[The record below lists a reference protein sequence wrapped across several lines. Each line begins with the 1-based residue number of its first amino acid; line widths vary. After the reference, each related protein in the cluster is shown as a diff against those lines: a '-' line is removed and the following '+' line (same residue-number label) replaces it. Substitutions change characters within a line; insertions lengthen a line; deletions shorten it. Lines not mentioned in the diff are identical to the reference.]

1 MRTLINRLAMPAL
14 LLILLKINLVLLL
27 FAAAYYLVLRR
38 LTFYTINRIFLV
50 LGIIF
55 STIYPFINLTDFFH
69 RQEQVNPNVAAL
81 VPKVDM
87 NALIQNNVILD
98 YWKIILILFYVGVVF
113 MALRLIAQFISLYRV
128 HQKSKPGSVKDLSVR
143 ILDEQVSPFSFWQT
157 VYVNPEIHSTDEL
170 DTILAHEQIHVK
182 EWHTLDIILA
192 EISVVFYWFNPGVW
206 LMKKAIKENIE
217 FITDAR
223 IVKKGIDKKSYQ
235 YSLLGVGS
243 LQPSVALVNNFNLS
257 DLKKRI
263 KMMNAKR
270 SSPKKL
276 VIYALILPALLITS
290 LAFTISKK
298 EVKQHLMPLER
309 VLINANLMEKS
320 APDLTLTTQKVVSK
334 KKINERKPISITIDT
349 AHKLQN
355 FIFIKTISINTDST
369 NLGLQQGDE
378 KIVEGFAL
386 KSDNPS
392 SIEDIK
398 IKLKGTAI
406 GPNVAVNDV
415 NITPIN
421 ATNVTVMGFSIP
433 KTSEAQK
440 TFFRSRNGQKVDT
453 VKSTI
458 KFLYVLDGKKV
469 DEKEFNKINPD
480 QIKNITVK
488 KQEDKMAEI
497 TVVGKSSR
505 IK

>member
-1 MRTLINRLAMPAL
+1 MPQL

-50 LGIIF
+50 LGIVF
-55 STIYPFINLTDFFH
+55 STVYPFINLTDFFN
-69 RQEQVNPNVAAL
+69 RQEQINPNMAAL

-87 NALIQNNVILD
+87 NALIQNNVIID
-98 YWKIILILFYVGVVF
+98 YWKVILLLFYVGVVF
-113 MALRLIAQFISLYRV
+113 MALRLIAQFVSLYRV
-128 HQKSKPGSVKDLSVR
+128 HQKSKPGSVKNLPVR
-143 ILDEQVSPFSFWQT
+143 ILNGEVSPFSFWQT
-157 VYVNPEIHSTDEL
+157 VYVNPEIHSKDEL
-170 DTILAHEQIHVK
+170 DTILEHEQIHVK

-223 IVKKGIDKKSYQ
+223 IVKKGIDKKTYQ

-276 VIYALILPALLITS
+276 AIYAFILPVLLITT

-309 VLINANLMEKS
+309 VLINANLIEK
-320 APDLTLTTQKVVSK
+320 AKPELKVVAQKSVDK
-334 KKINERKPISITIDT
+334 KKITKRKPLNIAIDT
-349 AHKLQN
+349 IKKTNL
-355 FIFIKTISINTDST
+355 FIVKTIFIDTDST
-369 NLGLQQGDE
+369 SARPEIDIR
-378 KIVEGFAL
+378 KVVEGVAL
-386 KSDNPS
+386 KEGIPASFD
-392 SIEDIK
+392 DIK
-398 IKLKGTAI
+398 IRLKGTVQ
-406 GPNVAVNDV
+406 GHKVVLNNVEANPS
-415 NITPIN
+415 NSET
-421 ATNVTVMGFSIP
+421 VTVMGYGIP
-433 KTSEAQK
+433 RNNPAGDMQK
-440 TFFRSRNGQKVDT
+440 TFFRGRDGQKGDT
-453 VKSTI
+453 IRSNVRLM
-458 KFLYVLDGKKV
+458 FVLDGKRI
-469 DEKEFNKINPD
+469 DEKDLSKIDPN
-480 QIKNITVK
+480 QIKNVTIK
-488 KQEDKMAEI
+488 KQEDKMAEV
-497 TVVGKSSR
+497 TVVGRSSV

>member
-1 MRTLINRLAMPAL
+1 MPQL

-27 FAAAYYLVLRR
+27 FAAAYYLVLRQ

-50 LGIIF
+50 LGIVF
-55 STIYPFINLTDFFH
+55 STVYPFINLTDFFH

-128 HQKSKPGSVKDLSVR
+128 HQKSKPGSIKNLPVR
-143 ILDEQVSPFSFWQT
+143 ILNGEVSPFSFWQT
-157 VYVNPEIHSTDEL
+157 VYVNPEIHSKDEL
-170 DTILAHEQIHVK
+170 ETILEHEQIHVK

-223 IVKKGIDKKSYQ
+223 IVKKGIDKKTYQ

-276 VIYALILPALLITS
+276 VIYALILPVLLITT

-298 EVKQHLMPLER
+298 EVKRHLMPLER
-309 VLINANLMEKS
+309 VLINANLIEKS
-320 APDLTLTTQKVVSK
+320 TPALNIVTQKNTSKRKVIK
-334 KKINERKPISITIDT
+334 KKPIQLSIDTNKKNEISIV
-349 AHKLQN
+349 
-355 FIFIKTISINTDST
+355 KTIFINTDST
-369 NLGLQQGDE
+369 KARAEFSSGRL
-378 KIVEGFAL
+378 IEGVAL
-386 KSDNPS
+386 KEGMPASVEN
-392 SIEDIK
+392 IK
-398 IKLKGTAI
+398 IRLKGTVI
-406 GPNVAVNDV
+406 GQNATLNTNETNPLNSGTVAV
-415 NITPIN
+415 
-421 ATNVTVMGFSIP
+421 MGYS
-433 KTSEAQK
+433 TARNNLAGEMQK
-440 TFFRSRNGQKVDT
+440 TFFRGRNGQKIDT
-453 VKSTI
+453 VRAV
-458 KFLYVLDGKKV
+458 KFMFVLDGKKI
-469 DEKEFNKINPD
+469 DQKDLDKIDPN
-480 QIKNITVK
+480 QIKNISVK
-488 KQEDKMAEI
+488 VPDDKLTEV
-497 TVVGKSSR
+497 TVVGKGS